1 MVRRLIGMPVGNLP
15 VDKQYSRH
23 VQLRG
28 DLRADL
34 TCWRDYLTCLA
45 WKHLMITQE
54 GLKGCGWVK
63 GHLVNIYV
71 EFVLAALDG
80 GNDLLRCMLG
90 LFVL

>member
-1 MVRRLIGMPVGNLP
+1 
-15 VDKQYSRH
+15 
-23 VQLRG
+23 
-28 DLRADL
+28 
-34 TCWRDYLTCLA
+34 
-45 WKHLMITQE
+45 MITQE
-54 GLKGCGWVK
+54 RLKGCGWVK